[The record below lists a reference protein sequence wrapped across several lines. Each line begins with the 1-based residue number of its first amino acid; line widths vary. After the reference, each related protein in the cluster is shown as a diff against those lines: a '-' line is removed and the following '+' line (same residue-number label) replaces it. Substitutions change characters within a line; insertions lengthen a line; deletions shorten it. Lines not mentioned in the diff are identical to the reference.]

1 MDVAGHC
8 NVEEK
13 YGTFT
18 QYGMNIDSNLS
29 IHPAKLELKEDGAQS
44 VVERLKIKK
53 RERDT
58 NKEKGKIGSGK
69 SRK

>member
-1 MDVAGHC
+1 MFADGNEHKRNVLERIGRGRIIKIAVAMDVAGHC

-29 IHPAKLELKEDGAQS
+29 IHPAKLELKEDGA
-44 VVERLKIKK
+44 
-53 RERDT
+53 
-58 NKEKGKIGSGK
+58 
-69 SRK
+69 